1 MTDYSIDF
9 LGTYLW
15 LSILLCAIFLI
26 ITYLYYRKTTPP
38 LSLLSKSILIV
49 LRVTALIAL
58 FLVLTQPVLTI
69 TERYQKN
76 KRAAVII
83 DCSNSMDQPVN
94 INSDK
99 TKRELVDE
107 ILTRNELVILF
118 DSLDLEYYSFAE
130 SLDVTRT
137 GINLNG
143 GKTDFGTA
151 LNQLRKSTTLDR
163 HDYIFLF
170 SDGRGTDGENLADL
184 ARGFDRP
191 IYTVAVGDSI
201 EKNDIAL
208 NEVQYNNVIYAGR
221 QTEIQAIISQQ
232 GQVSGSL
239 QVRLLQG
246 NQTLVQASAPPPGS
260 GKTAEKSLTFTPAAP
275 GKMILDLEITGDSG
289 EQNRLNNRRKFAVRV
304 LKSKVN
310 VLLYS
315 SSLNQEYAFL
325 NRYLRGREDI
335 EVVSVI
341 DAAGGDRLGDRFPNT
356 TEKLNSYDAVIL
368 IDPNLGRLSQHYDKF
383 VSYLTDRGGGL
394 FVLMGE
400 EYAKSCSRS
409 RIESLMPLAVSEA
422 QINYGRYLMIPDP
435 QMILH
440 PAAKL
445 GDSREEIEN
454 TWANQPPFASVVIVD
469 SVRSTGVA
477 LAYAEGEYSRDRRC
491 GFALRRMGAGKILA
505 SAVLPFWHWSF
516 YPFGVGGDASVYQE
530 LFSSSIRWLT
540 IGDETDRINFE
551 PQSEVFQDGEEV
563 IFSGAAHD
571 EGFRPIENASGEL
584 IIVSASGD
592 TTRARIIQDITKV
605 GAYRSEAGIL
615 APGEYSFRA
624 ELMAENVRLG
634 RFEGRFAV
642 DDIDRETAFA
652 DVNWTNLERAAVNSG
667 GVFAPYSDL
676 QPIID
681 AVDAYPTRVT
691 ETDDIRLWDHLVLLI
706 IIIVSL
712 SLEWFI
718 RKSKQLL

>member
-1 MTDYSIDF
+1 MTDYNIDF

-15 LSILLCAIFLI
+15 ISVLLCVAFLF
-26 ITYLYYRKTTPP
+26 ITFLYYRKTTPP
-38 LSLLSKSILIV
+38 LSLLYKSFLFA
-49 LRVTALIAL
+49 LRAITLIAL

-69 TERYQKN
+69 TERYQK
-76 KRAAVII
+76 KKKAAVII
-83 DCSNSMDQPVN
+83 DRSISMNQPINLNSE
-94 INSDK
+94 
-99 TKRELVDE
+99 TTRRELIDE
-107 ILTRNELVILF
+107 VFARDKLANLF
-118 DSLDLEYYSFAE
+118 DSLDVQFYSFAE
-130 SLDVTRT
+130 SLDVTRN
-137 GINLNG
+137 GVNLNG
-143 GKTDFGTA
+143 GKTNFGTA

-170 SDGRGTDGENLADL
+170 SDGRATEGENLADL
-184 ARGFDRP
+184 AQNFDRP
-191 IYTVAVGDSI
+191 IFTIAVGDSI
-201 EKNDIAL
+201 AKNDIAL
-208 NEVQYNNVIYAGR
+208 NEARYNDVIYAGR
-221 QTEIQAIISQQ
+221 QTEIKAIISQQ

-239 QVRLLQG
+239 QLRLVEG
-246 NQTLVQASAPPPGS
+246 NRMLAQASVSPPGPGRTS
-260 GKTAEKSLTFTPAAP
+260 ENLLTFTPAVP
-275 GKMILDLEITGDSG
+275 GKLLLDLEISGDSG
-289 EQNRLNNRRKFAVRV
+289 EQNRLNNHRKFAVRV

-325 NRYLRGREDI
+325 NRYLRSREDI

-341 DAAGGDRLGDRFPNT
+341 DAAGGDRLGERFPNT

-400 EYAKSCSRS
+400 EYAGSCLRN
-409 RIESLMPLAVSEA
+409 RIESLMPLAVSLP
-422 QINYGRYLMIPDP
+422 QINHGRYSMIPDP
-435 QMILH
+435 QMIFH
-440 PAAKL
+440 PAVKL
-445 GDSREEIEN
+445 GDSRDEIEN
-454 TWANQPPFASVVIVD
+454 TWANQPPFASFVVVD
-469 SVRSTGVA
+469 SVRSSGIA
-477 LAYAEGEYSRDRRC
+477 LAYAEGEYTRDRRC
-491 GFALRRMGAGKILA
+491 GFALKRMGAGKILA
-505 SAVLPFWHWSF
+505 SAVSPFWRWSF
-516 YPFGVGGDASVYQE
+516 YPYGVGGDASVYQE

-551 PQSEVFQDGEEV
+551 PVSEVFQNGEEI

-584 IIVSASGD
+584 IIVSESND
-592 TTRARIIQDITKV
+592 TTRASVIPDNAKI
-605 GAYRSEAGIL
+605 GAYRSDAGIL
-615 APGEYSFRA
+615 APGEYSYQA
-624 ELMAENVRLG
+624 DMMAENVRLG
-634 RFEGRFAV
+634 RFDGRFAV

-652 DVNWTNLERAAVNSG
+652 DVDWTNLERAAVNSG
-667 GVFAPYSDL
+667 GAFAPYSDL

-691 ETDDIRLWDHLVLLI
+691 ETEDVRLWDHLILLI